1 MHPRTWPLENN
12 VTLTLLL
19 GDISDF
25 KADCIVNSAN
35 KSLLAG
41 SGVCGAIH
49 RNAGKEL
56 EKECRTLGMCGTG
69 EAVITGAYNLPAKYV
84 IHTVGPIY
92 GQENGKEGDLLYQCY
107 ARSLDLAEWHFAT
120 SIAFPS
126 ISTGI
131 HRYPIKEASA
141 IAVKAFSDFVE
152 SAPNYIKM
160 ISLIAYS
167 ERDYESYLE
176 AFKQLSVTSL
186 LREPA

>member
-1 MHPRTWPLENN
+1 MHPRTWTLENN
-12 VTLTLLL
+12 VTLSLFL

-41 SGVCGAIH
+41 SGVGGAIH
-49 RNAGKEL
+49 RRAGKEL
-56 EKECRTLGMCGTG
+56 EKECRALGICATG
-69 EAVITGAYNLPAKYV
+69 EAIITGAYNLPAKYV

-92 GQENGKEGDLLYQCY
+92 GQENGKEGDLLYRCY
-107 ARSLDLAEWHFAT
+107 FRSLELAERHLAT

-131 HRYPIKEASA
+131 HRYPIEEARA
-141 IAVKAFSDFVE
+141 IALTAFSDFAE
-152 SAPNYIKM
+152 SAPKHLKQV
-160 ISLIAYS
+160 SLVTYS
-167 ERDYESYLE
+167 EQDYESYLE
-176 AFKQLSVTSL
+176 AFKQLSAPSF